1 MSNKPGRP
9 PEQVDQTIV
18 QEILDWIEDGR
29 TLREF
34 CRQPGKP
41 TFKTIY
47 RWMEKDEDFRTR
59 FVRARD
65 VGEDAI
71 AQDTLH
77 LIDQQPDRIV
87 SDSGMSKID
96 PGWVQYQRNRVEQR
110 MKLLAVWN
118 PRKFGAKVDL
128 TTEGKQVGLNITIDM
143 SDDENATKSTGGTI
157 K

>member
-9 PEQVDQTIV
+9 PEQVDPIIV

-41 TFKTIY
+41 TFKTVY
-47 RWMEKDEDFRTR
+47 RWMEKAEEFRTR

>member
-9 PEQVDQTIV
+9 PEQPDPIIV

-29 TLREF
+29 TLREY
-34 CRQPGKP
+34 CRQADKP
-41 TFKTIY
+41 TFKTVY
-47 RWMEKDEDFRTR
+47 RWMEKDEEFKTR

-87 SDSGMSKID
+87 SESGISKID

-118 PRKFGAKVDL
+118 PRKYGAKVDL

-143 SDDENATKSTGGTI
+143 SDDENATKNTGETI